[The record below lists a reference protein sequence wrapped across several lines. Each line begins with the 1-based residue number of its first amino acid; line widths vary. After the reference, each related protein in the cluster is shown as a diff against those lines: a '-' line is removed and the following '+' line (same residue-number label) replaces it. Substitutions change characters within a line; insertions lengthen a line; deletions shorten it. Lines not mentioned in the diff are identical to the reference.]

1 MAPPEQISRG
11 CVPSFVFDVFRGDGE
26 WSPTPPYHLQDVEED
41 PYYPDHPIYS
51 QAFGVHHGRHLLA
64 HDDGAF

>member
-1 MAPPEQISRG
+1 MAPPQQISRSG
-11 CVPSFVFDVFRGDGE
+11 FSSFVFHVFRGDGE
-26 WSPTPPYHLQDVEED
+26 WSPSPPSDLQDDEED
-41 PYYPDHPIYS
+41 AVQADHPIYA